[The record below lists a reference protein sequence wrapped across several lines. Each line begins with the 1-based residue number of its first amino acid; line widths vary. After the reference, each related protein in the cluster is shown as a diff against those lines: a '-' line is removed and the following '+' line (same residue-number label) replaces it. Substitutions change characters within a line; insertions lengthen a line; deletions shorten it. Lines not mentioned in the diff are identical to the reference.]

1 MEPVSGASSALSGPA
16 VTLLAVTL
24 DMDRE
29 LTTTMVSNLVGAD
42 ADRVTSAKPSSPLSA
57 ATPLRGSVLV
67 LIQFDVCEEIK
78 LDELRKIFGART
90 AEASF
95 KHQAPGYV
103 RYQRPPVEE
112 TLDPLILDSGERL
125 EGQIKYYDYGVVSL
139 VFELPFSG
147 DWDKLIQLSCR
158 WTSDTN
164 FEKLA
169 SRVVKQKLERA
180 APALVKP
187 YAAQDGATDWLQ
199 EDYFIFHVREIKLG
213 ETRLAD
219 IKSGDIKVGDI
230 KLSDIKPADSSAPSA
245 NDLLAAHGDQIAQV
259 VRGEMSM
266 LSEGERQEILQSRI
280 SYYPN
285 DLAVIGWNAAFIYD
299 TDAGAE
305 TAIQLLQYAN
315 SQLLEFRHYDEL
327 MTKELENVYDFLD
340 AGGTGLWSRWRTARA
355 ASKLH
360 TVLLDVNELTER
372 ADNAIKFLSDMFSA
386 RLYKLCAAKV
396 GVPDYKDLVKEK
408 LQTAEDL
415 YRFMVEQF
423 NQSRAFVLELMVV
436 VILIVELIYFFRGKP
451 I

>member
-1 MEPVSGASSALSGPA
+1 
-16 VTLLAVTL
+16 
-24 DMDRE
+24 MDRE
-29 LTTTMVSNLVGAD
+29 LPTMLREVTHATADPSQVSV
-42 ADRVTSAKPSSPLSA
+42 A
-57 ATPLRGSVLV
+57 APLRGSVLV
-67 LIQFDVCEEIK
+67 LIQFDVCEEIR
-78 LDELRKIFGART
+78 LDVLRNIFGART
-90 AEASF
+90 ADASF

-112 TLDPLILDSGERL
+112 TLEPLVLESGERL
-125 EGQIKYYDYGVVSL
+125 EGEIKYYDYGVVSL

-147 DWDKLIQLSCR
+147 GWDTLVQLSCR

-164 FEKLA
+164 FERLA
-169 SRVVKQKLERA
+169 TRVVKQRLERA
-180 APALVKP
+180 APALVKL
-187 YAAQDGATDWLQ
+187 YDIKQGEWLQ
-199 EDYFIFHVREIKLG
+199 EDYFIFHVREIEG
-213 ETRLAD
+213 
-219 IKSGDIKVGDI
+219 
-230 KLSDIKPADSSAPSA
+230 APSA
-245 NDLLAAHGDQIAQV
+245 NDLLAAQGDQISQV
-259 VRGEMSM
+259 VRGETAT
-266 LSEGERQEILQSRI
+266 LSDGERQEILQSRI

-299 TDAGAE
+299 DPVGAE

-327 MTKELENVYDFLD
+327 LTKELENVYDFLET
-340 AGGTGLWSRWRTARA
+340 GGTGWWSRWRTAKA

-360 TVLLDVNELTER
+360 TVLLDVIELTER

-386 RLYKLCAAKV
+386 RLYKLAASKV

-415 YRFMVEQF
+415 YRFMVDQF

-436 VILIVELIYFFRGKP
+436 VILIIELVYFFRGKP

>member
-1 MEPVSGASSALSGPA
+1 
-16 VTLLAVTL
+16 
-24 DMDRE
+24 MDRE
-29 LTTTMVSNLVGAD
+29 LSTTMVSNLIAD
-42 ADRVTSAKPSSPLSA
+42 EAASAQSSPQTSAPA
-57 ATPLRGSVLV
+57 PLRGSVLV
-67 LIQFDVCEEIK
+67 LIQFDVCEEIR

-112 TLDPLILDSGERL
+112 TLEPLVLDSGERL

-139 VFELPFSG
+139 VFELPFAG

-158 WTSDTN
+158 WTSDSN

-169 SRVVKQKLERA
+169 SRVVKQKLEHA
-180 APALVKP
+180 AAALVKP
-187 YAAQDGATDWLQ
+187 YTSEWLQ
-199 EDYFIFHVREIKLG
+199 EDYFIFHLRE
-213 ETRLAD
+213 
-219 IKSGDIKVGDI
+219 I
-230 KLSDIKPADSSAPSA
+230 KLSDITAAPSA
-245 NDLLAAHGDQIAQV
+245 NDLLAAQGDHIAQV

-266 LSEGERQEILQSRI
+266 LSEGERQEILGSRI

-299 TDAGAE
+299 TEAGAE

-327 MTKELENVYDFLD
+327 LTKELENVYDFLD

-355 ASKLH
+355 AAKLH

-423 NQSRAFVLELMVV
+423 NQSRAFILELMVV
-436 VILIVELIYFFRGKP
+436 VILIIELIYFFKGRP

>member
-1 MEPVSGASSALSGPA
+1 
-16 VTLLAVTL
+16 
-24 DMDRE
+24 MDRE
-29 LTTTMVSNLVGAD
+29 LTTVVDNQIARS
-42 ADRVTSAKPSSPLSA
+42 TSGQVQSATASSA
-57 ATPLRGSVLV
+57 AAPLLGSVLV
-67 LIQFDVCEEIK
+67 LIQFDVCEEIR
-78 LDELRKIFGART
+78 LDVLRNIFGART

-112 TLDPLILDSGERL
+112 SLEPLILDSGERL
-125 EGQIKYYDYGVVSL
+125 EGEIKYYDYGVVSL

-147 DWDKLIQLSCR
+147 DWDKLVQLSCR

-164 FEKLA
+164 FERLA
-169 SRVVKQKLERA
+169 TRVVKQRLERA

-187 YAAQDGATDWLQ
+187 YDLKKGEWLQ
-199 EDYFIFHVREIKLG
+199 EDYFIFHVREIEG
-213 ETRLAD
+213 
-219 IKSGDIKVGDI
+219 
-230 KLSDIKPADSSAPSA
+230 APSA
-245 NDLLAAHGDQIAQV
+245 NALLAANGDQISQV
-259 VRGEMSM
+259 VRGEMQT
-266 LSEGERQEILQSRI
+266 LSDGERQEILQSRI

-299 TDAGAE
+299 DPAGAE

-327 MTKELENVYDFLD
+327 MTKELENVYDFLET
-340 AGGTGLWSRWRTARA
+340 GGTGLWSRWRTARA

-386 RLYKLCAAKV
+386 RLYKLAASKV

-415 YRFMVEQF
+415 YRFMVDQF

-436 VILIVELIYFFRGKP
+436 VILIIELVYFFRGKP
-451 I
+451 V

>member
-1 MEPVSGASSALSGPA
+1 MN
-16 VTLLAVTL
+16 
-24 DMDRE
+24 RE
-29 LTTTMVSNLVGAD
+29 LTTTIAEGTIAEGTIAAREPAPVRQSEAP
-42 ADRVTSAKPSSPLSA
+42 APL
-57 ATPLRGSVLV
+57 TGSVLV
-67 LIQFDVCEEIK
+67 LIQFDVCEEIR
-78 LDELRKIFGART
+78 LDELRKVFGART
-90 AEASF
+90 VDATF

-112 TLDPLILDSGERL
+112 TLEPLVLETGERL
-125 EGQIKYYDYGVVSL
+125 AGEIKYYDYGVVSL

-147 DWDKLIQLSCR
+147 DWDKLIELSCR
-158 WTSDTN
+158 WTSDPN
-164 FEKLA
+164 FEALA

-187 YAAQDGATDWLQ
+187 YPATDWLQ
-199 EDYFIFHVREIKLG
+199 EDYFIFHVREIRLEETKSG
-213 ETRLAD
+213 ETN
-219 IKSGDIKVGDI
+219 G
-230 KLSDIKPADSSAPSA
+230 APSA
-245 NDLLAAHGDQIAQV
+245 NDLLAAHGDRIAQV
-259 VRGEMSM
+259 VRGETQM
-266 LSEGERQEILQSRI
+266 LSDGERQEILQSRI

-299 TDAGAE
+299 DPAGAE

-327 MTKELENVYDFLD
+327 LTKELEDVYDFLEK
-340 AGGTGLWSRWRTARA
+340 GGTGLWSRWRTARA

-386 RLYKLCAAKV
+386 RLYKLAASKV
-396 GVPDYKDLVKEK
+396 GVPDYKDLVQEK
-408 LQTAEDL
+408 LKTAEDL
-415 YRFMVEQF
+415 YRFMVDQF

-436 VILIVELIYFFRGKP
+436 VILVVELIYFFRGKP

>member
-1 MEPVSGASSALSGPA
+1 MISGEVAHAPSASSQ
-16 VTLLAVTL
+16 
-24 DMDRE
+24 
-29 LTTTMVSNLVGAD
+29 
-42 ADRVTSAKPSSPLSA
+42 LSA
-57 ATPLRGSVLV
+57 AAPLRGAVLV
-67 LIQFDVCEEIK
+67 LIQFDVCEEIR
-78 LDELRKIFGART
+78 LDVLRNIFGART
-90 AEASF
+90 ADASF
-95 KHQAPGYV
+95 THQAPGYV

-112 TLDPLILDSGERL
+112 TLEPLVLETGERL
-125 EGQIKYYDYGVVSL
+125 EGEIKYYDYGVVSL

-147 DWDKLIQLSCR
+147 GWDTLVQLSCR

-164 FEKLA
+164 FETLA
-169 SRVVKQKLERA
+169 TRVVKQRLERA

-187 YAAQDGATDWLQ
+187 YDVKHGEWLQ
-199 EDYFIFHVREIKLG
+199 EDYFIFHVREIEG
-213 ETRLAD
+213 
-219 IKSGDIKVGDI
+219 
-230 KLSDIKPADSSAPSA
+230 APSA
-245 NDLLAAHGDQIAQV
+245 NDLLAANGDQISQV
-259 VRGEMSM
+259 VRGEMQT
-266 LSEGERQEILQSRI
+266 LSDGERQEILQSRI

-299 TDAGAE
+299 DPAGAE

-327 MTKELENVYDFLD
+327 LTKELEHVYDFLED
-340 AGGTGLWSRWRTARA
+340 GGTGLLSRWRTARA

-386 RLYKLCAAKV
+386 RLYKLAASKV

-415 YRFMVEQF
+415 YRFMVDQF

-436 VILIVELIYFFRGKP
+436 VILIIELIYFFRGKP